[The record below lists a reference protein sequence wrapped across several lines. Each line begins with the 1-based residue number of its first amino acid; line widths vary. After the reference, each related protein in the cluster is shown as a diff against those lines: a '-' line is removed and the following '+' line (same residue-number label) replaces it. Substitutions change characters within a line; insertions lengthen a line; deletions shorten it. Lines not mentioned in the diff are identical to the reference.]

1 MVYVTNANQNKQEQS
16 VAFRTSTWT
25 EQERPVNIQTLK
37 ELLDSARSS
46 AYDASNAAES
56 ASSYAS
62 DAETQGNNVYE
73 ELDSIVDRLDDLVGF
88 NPEVLRE
95 LRLVQ
100 KNLLKAAALAG
111 KEMDRIVNGDGVEE
125 NKRWSFL
132 NAILQKV
139 FEYDNT
145 YSEYKGFDESYDIE
159 YDFGTGAYIVSRK
172 KEENNG

>member
-1 MVYVTNANQNKQEQS
+1 M
-16 VAFRTSTWT
+16 
-25 EQERPVNIQTLK
+25 NIQQLK

-46 AYDASNAAES
+46 AYEASNSAES
-56 ASSYAS
+56 ASSYAR
-62 DAETQGNNVYE
+62 DAEAQGNNVYE

-88 NPEVLRE
+88 NPEVLRD

-132 NAILQKV
+132 NAILQRV
-139 FEYDNT
+139 FEYDT
-145 YSEYKGFDESYDIE
+145 TGDLFEDFDESYDIS
-159 YDFGTGAYIVSRK
+159 YDFGTGTYIVQRK

>member
-1 MVYVTNANQNKQEQS
+1 M
-16 VAFRTSTWT
+16 
-25 EQERPVNIQTLK
+25 NIQTLK

-88 NPEVLRE
+88 NPEVLRD

-132 NAILQKV
+132 NAILQRV
-139 FEYDNT
+139 FEYDT
-145 YSEYKGFDESYDIE
+145 SGDQFEDFDESYDIS
-159 YDFGTGAYIVSRK
+159 YDFGTGAYIVQRK

>member
-1 MVYVTNANQNKQEQS
+1 V
-16 VAFRTSTWT
+16 FRTSTWT
-25 EQERPVNIQTLK
+25 EWERPVNIQTLK

-88 NPEVLRE
+88 NPEVLRD

-125 NKRWSFL
+125 DKRWSFL
-132 NAILQKV
+132 NAILQRV
-139 FEYDNT
+139 FEYDT
-145 YSEYKGFDESYDIE
+145 SGDQFEDFDESYDIS
-159 YDFGTGAYIVSRK
+159 YDFGTGAYIVQRK